1 LHIQPGFYEKP
12 LFSRRLVKRLVGRS
26 RYAAEKKIKIGYT
39 PLSVQF
45 RALIKKE
52 YAMIPTES
60 KRFKKL
66 YQRHLRLLK
75 LQGKSKKTIE
85 AYSRAVR
92 RVSDHFD
99 CCPDKLTS
107 EQLEIYFAQLVDSH
121 SWSTVKV
128 DRNGLQFYWRYVLKL
143 DWQWVNIIKPPKIHT
158 IPDIL
163 TPVEIEQLIGATRK
177 LRYRVFLL
185 TTYSM
190 GLRLEEA
197 LSVQVGDIDAGRNQ
211 VHIRR
216 GKGHK
221 DRLVPLP
228 DLTYEGLR
236 ALWKKHRHPY
246 LIFPNA
252 NGSLKTIQKATTHM
266 DRGGTQKAMKV
277 VVTECGIKKK
287 SLYTPF
293 ATVSPLIYLNAA

>member
-1 LHIQPGFYEKP
+1 MNQ
-12 LFSRRLVKRLVGRS
+12 
-26 RYAAEKKIKIGYT
+26 
-39 PLSVQF
+39 
-45 RALIKKE
+45 
-52 YAMIPTES
+52 TEVN
-60 KRFKKL
+60 RFKKL
-66 YQRHLRLLK
+66 YQRHLRSLK
-75 LQGKSKKTIE
+75 LQGKSQKTID

-92 RVSDHFD
+92 RISEHFD
-99 CCPDKLTS
+99 CCPDQLTT
-107 EQLEIYFAQLVDSH
+107 EQLEIYFGELVDSH

-128 DRNGLQFYWRYVLKL
+128 DRNGLQFFWKHVLKL
-143 DWQWVNIIKPPKIHT
+143 DWQWLNIIKPPKIHT

-163 TPVEIEQLIGATRK
+163 TPVEIEQLIGKTRK

-197 LSVQVGDIDAGRNQ
+197 LSLQVADIDTGYKQ
-211 VHIRR
+211 VHIRS

-228 DLTYEGLR
+228 DLTLLGLR
-236 ALWKKHRHPY
+236 ALWSKHRHPN

-252 NGSLKTIQKATTHM
+252 KGSLETIQQATTHM
-266 DRGGTQKAMKV
+266 DRGGTQKAMKI

-293 ATVSPLIYLNAA
+293 ATVLPLISLNAA

>member
-1 LHIQPGFYEKP
+1 MK
-12 LFSRRLVKRLVGRS
+12 
-26 RYAAEKKIKIGYT
+26 
-39 PLSVQF
+39 
-45 RALIKKE
+45 
-52 YAMIPTES
+52 PTEV

-66 YQRHLRLLK
+66 YQRHLGLLK
-75 LQGKSKKTIE
+75 LQGKSQKTID

-92 RVSDHFD
+92 RISEHFD
-99 CCPDKLTS
+99 CCPDQLTP
-107 EQLEIYFAQLVDSH
+107 EQLETYFGQLVDSH
-121 SWSTVKV
+121 SWSTVKI

-163 TPVEIEQLIGATRK
+163 TLVEIERLIGATRK

-197 LSVQVGDIDAGRNQ
+197 LSLQVGDIDAGRKR

-221 DRLVPLP
+221 DRLIPLP
-228 DLTYEGLR
+228 DLTLLALR
-236 ALWKKHRHPY
+236 TLWRKHRHPQ

-252 NGSLKTIQKATTHM
+252 TGSLKTIQKATTHM
-266 DRGGTQKAMKV
+266 DSRGV
-277 VVTECGIKKK
+277 K
-287 SLYTPF
+287 SSVDL
-293 ATVSPLIYLNAA
+293 SS

>member
-1 LHIQPGFYEKP
+1 MNQ
-12 LFSRRLVKRLVGRS
+12 
-26 RYAAEKKIKIGYT
+26 
-39 PLSVQF
+39 
-45 RALIKKE
+45 
-52 YAMIPTES
+52 TEVN
-60 KRFKKL
+60 RFKKL
-66 YQRHLRLLK
+66 YQRHLRSLK
-75 LQGKSKKTIE
+75 LQGKSQKTID

-92 RVSDHFD
+92 RISEHFD
-99 CCPDKLTS
+99 CCPNQLTT
-107 EQLEIYFAQLVDSH
+107 EQLEIYFGELVDSH

-128 DRNGLQFYWRYVLKL
+128 DRNGLQFFWKHVLKL
-143 DWQWVNIIKPPKIHT
+143 DWQWLNIIKPPKIHT

-163 TPVEIEQLIGATRK
+163 TPVEIEQLIGKTRK

-197 LSVQVGDIDAGRNQ
+197 LSLQVADIDTGYKQ

-228 DLTYEGLR
+228 DLTLLGLR
-236 ALWKKHRHPY
+236 ALWSKHRHPN

-252 NGSLKTIQKATTHM
+252 KGSLETIQRATTHM
-266 DRGGTQKAMKV
+266 DRGGTQKAMKI

-293 ATVSPLIYLNAA
+293 ATVLPLISLNAA